1 MDVQLLA
8 VPYDSGNRGVRMGAG
23 PERLIEAGVQS
34 ALTNQGHTVHAS
46 IAELPAGSWQSEIQT
61 SFDLMRMLAVG
72 VASAREAG
80 RLPIVLAGNCN
91 TAVGTIAGIGGD
103 VGVAWFDAHGDLNTP
118 ETTTSGFLD
127 GTALAVIT
135 GRCFTR
141 LAATVP
147 GFTPVAENRVCLIG
161 ARDLD
166 APEVEVL
173 ADSAIQLV
181 APSEVRTRLPRAL
194 ALVGEHVERMYVHI
208 DLDVLDSGVAAANS
222 YSVPGGLTVD
232 DVESALSAIA
242 ADFSIAAVTLSAYDP
257 AADIDGRALAAA
269 MRLITF
275 AAGLARPS

>member
-23 PERLIEAGVQS
+23 PERLIEAGLQR
-34 ALTNQGHTVHAS
+34 ALTNRGHTVHAS

-135 GRCFTR
+135 GRCFAR

-181 APSEVRTRLPRAL
+181 EPSEVRTRLPRAL
-194 ALVGEHVERMYVHI
+194 ALVGEHVDRMYVHI

-257 AADIDGRALAAA
+257 AADIDGRAAAAA

>member
-8 VPYDSGNRGVRMGAG
+8 VPYDSGNRSVRMGAG
-23 PERLIEAGVQS
+23 PERLIEAGIQP
-34 ALTNQGHTVHAS
+34 ALTRHGHRVHAS

-61 SFDLMRMLAVG
+61 GFELMRMLAVG

-91 TAVGTIAGIGGD
+91 TAVGTIAGLGRD

-135 GRCFTR
+135 GHCFTR

-147 GFTPVAENRVCLIG
+147 GFVPVSENRVCLIG

-166 APEVEVL
+166 PAESEML
-173 ADSAIQLV
+173 EGSAIELV
-181 APSEVRTRLPRAL
+181 PPRDVRSRLPRAL
-194 ALVGEHVERMYVHI
+194 ALIGEHVERMYVHI
-208 DLDVLDSGVAAANS
+208 DLDVLDSAVASANS
-222 YSVPGGLTVD
+222 YAVPGGLTVE
-232 DVESALSAIA
+232 DVESALSSIA
-242 ADFSIAAVTLSAYDP
+242 ADFQIAAVTLSAYDP
-257 AADIDGRALAAA
+257 AADTDGRAAAA
-269 MRLITF
+269 AIRLVTY
-275 AAGLARPS
+275 AAGLAGAP